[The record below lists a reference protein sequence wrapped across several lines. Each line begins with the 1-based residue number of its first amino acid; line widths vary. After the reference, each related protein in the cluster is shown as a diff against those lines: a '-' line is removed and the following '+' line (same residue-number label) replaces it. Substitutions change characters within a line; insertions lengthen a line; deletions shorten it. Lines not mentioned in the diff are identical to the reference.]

1 MILYFF
7 GPIAR
12 ELGRKNVESDVAN
25 CRRVL
30 CQMRMQLQGQG
41 WMSRFVEFDNAKMI
55 QQFRQLLDDPIG
67 LPFPGR
73 LAMWL
78 RHRRVGR

>member
-1 MILYFF
+1 
-7 GPIAR
+7 
-12 ELGRKNVESDVAN
+12 
-25 CRRVL
+25 
-30 CQMRMQLQGQG
+30 MRMQLQGQG